1 MKKHNLAFVDL
12 ETTGTN
18 PEKHEIIE
26 IGCIVVEQVPRVGRG
41 PELKKIDELDIKVQ
55 PEHMERAEP
64 AALRVN
70 GYNEADWL
78 FATDLKTAL
87 ETLAHKTRGCIIVGQ
102 NIAFD
107 WAFLEKGFEKT
118 GILHQFHDYHMLD
131 LVSLAYAKLYDDPN
145 YNQKFGLRFL
155 CERFGVKNEKAHS
168 AMSDIQ
174 ATLEVYKKLLD
185 A

>member
-1 MKKHNLAFVDL
+1 MKKHKLAFIDL

-18 PEKHEIIE
+18 PEIHEIIE
-26 IGCIVVEQVPRVGRG
+26 IGCIVAEQVPRPGRG
-41 PELKKIDELDIKVQ
+41 PELKKIDELDIKVR
-55 PEHMERAEP
+55 PEHMETAEP
-64 AALRVN
+64 VALRVN

-78 FATDLKTAL
+78 FAIPLKTAL
-87 ETLAHKTRGCIIVGQ
+87 ETLAKKTGGAIVVGQ
-102 NIAFD
+102 NVAFD

-118 GILHQFHDYHMLD
+118 GLEHNFHDFHMLD
-131 LVSLAYAKLYDDPN
+131 LVSLSFAKLYDDPD

-168 AMSDIQ
+168 AMSDIK
-174 ATLEVYKKLLD
+174 ATFDVYKKLLD

>member
-1 MKKHNLAFVDL
+1 MKKHKLAFIDL

-18 PEKHEIIE
+18 PEVHEIIE
-26 IGCIVVEQVPRVGRG
+26 IGCIVAEQLPRPNRG
-41 PELKKIDELDIKVQ
+41 PELKKIDELDIKVR
-55 PEHMERAEP
+55 PEHIERAE
-64 AALRVN
+64 AGALRVN

-78 FATDLKTAL
+78 FATDLKLAM
-87 ETLAHKTRGCIIVGQ
+87 ETLIKKTNGAIVVGQ

-118 GILHQFHDYHMLD
+118 ELKHNFHDFHMLD
-131 LVSLAYAKLYDDPN
+131 LVSLAFAKLYDDPD

-174 ATLEVYKKLLD
+174 ATFDVYKKLLG